1 MTDHSQHRRY
11 FSRRQPPQEDV
22 EWYDEQDED
31 ALLADE
37 DWPPRTRTSA
47 VRYQPTAHDAFHGT
61 ALVRTTTTTGGR
73 MQGVPARRS
82 ILPPRHVGEGQVW
95 PSPVR
100 VEREPSQPPPRQR
113 GGGLRSRWSVWVGL
127 GMLIMLL
134 GWVAFSSLENWWQ
147 TTQDDWRYGRPRTFQ
162 ADAVVGHNHDA
173 PDHPSHFL
181 ALNLNRHILVI
192 ELPADDP
199 SKARIYS
206 GPVLLGQGQELTPV
220 TLSFQ
225 DVNGDGKPDLL
236 VWVGDTHVVFLND
249 GGGFRPARPGEAVPV
264 SP

>member
-1 MTDHSQHRRY
+1 M
-11 FSRRQPPQEDV
+11 
-22 EWYDEQDED
+22 
-31 ALLADE
+31 
-37 DWPPRTRTSA
+37 
-47 VRYQPTAHDAFHGT
+47 
-61 ALVRTTTTTGGR
+61 
-73 MQGVPARRS
+73 
-82 ILPPRHVGEGQVW
+82 
-95 PSPVR
+95 
-100 VEREPSQPPPRQR
+100 
-113 GGGLRSRWSVWVGL
+113 
-127 GMLIMLL
+127 
-134 GWVAFSSLENWWQ
+134 
-147 TTQDDWRYGRPRTFQ
+147 
-162 ADAVVGHNHDA
+162 VGHNHDA

-236 VWVGDTHVVFLND
+236 VWVGDTHVEFLND
-249 GGGFRPARPGEAVPV
+249 GGGFRPARPSEAVPV

>member
-1 MTDHSQHRRY
+1 M
-11 FSRRQPPQEDV
+11 
-22 EWYDEQDED
+22 
-31 ALLADE
+31 
-37 DWPPRTRTSA
+37 
-47 VRYQPTAHDAFHGT
+47 
-61 ALVRTTTTTGGR
+61 
-73 MQGVPARRS
+73 
-82 ILPPRHVGEGQVW
+82 
-95 PSPVR
+95 
-100 VEREPSQPPPRQR
+100 
-113 GGGLRSRWSVWVGL
+113 
-127 GMLIMLL
+127 
-134 GWVAFSSLENWWQ
+134 
-147 TTQDDWRYGRPRTFQ
+147 
-162 ADAVVGHNHDA
+162 DAVVGHDDSPA
-173 PDHPSHFL
+173 HPSHFL

-192 ELPADDP
+192 ELPAGDP